1 MVKLI
6 IWNFYYL
13 FSGILI
19 FRVIFSVYTQFT
31 FKIPEPSTADLLG
44 LDDPPLQKEHIS
56 EVFLFEYG
64 VVVIWGM
71 KEDEEKNL
79 LHELVPFEDEKL
91 GENYV
96 HILLFR

>member
-6 IWNFYYL
+6 ISNFIIIRL
-13 FSGILI
+13 VLI
-19 FRVIFSVYTQFT
+19 FRVIFSIYTQFT
-31 FKIPEPSTADLLG
+31 FKVPESSTADLLG
-44 LDDPPLQKEHIS
+44 LDYPPLSQEHVS

-71 KEDEEKNL
+71 KEDEEKKL

-91 GENYV
+91 GGNNV